1 MKKELKSSDL
11 TAKFGGKYQ
20 PRDDKF
26 IEIYKKVIT
35 GEAPIVWALVAREAI
50 KPFSHYKPI
59 TSKELKTGY
68 LQEIVKG
75 SLPSIHVY
83 EENGVY
89 VMSDDYNLYYLYLEL
104 DWEQIPAKIIGE
116 TSAKHTNSLTRLKPP
131 THLEVALETPG
142 RLWQEELLDGLDDQ
156 AREGGELTV
165 DGVGHLFKIALDKKL
180 SWRLRHK
187 AMEFL
192 ANAKRSSG

>member
-1 MKKELKSSDL
+1 MELKSSDL

-35 GEAPIVWALVAREAI
+35 GEAPIVWAFIAREAI
-50 KPFSHYKPI
+50 KPFSNYKPI
-59 TSKELKTGY
+59 TSKELQRGY

-75 SLPSIHVY
+75 NLPSIHVY

-89 VMSDDYNLYYLYLEL
+89 IMSDDYNLYYLYLKL
-104 DWEQIPAKIIGE
+104 NWEQIPSKIIGK
-116 TSAKHTNSLTRLKPP
+116 TSARYTSSLTKFKPP

-142 RLWQEELLDGLDDQ
+142 RLWQEELLDGLEDQ
-156 AREGGELTV
+156 ASEGARLTV
-165 DGVGHLFKIALDKKL
+165 HGVGSLFKIALDKTLPQELRSRATKL
-180 SWRLRHK
+180 I
-187 AMEFL
+187 A
-192 ANAKRSSG
+192 AAKRNSE